1 STCTKSRLTIRVAA
15 SLRPSRP
22 CQVPKRDVRCS
33 VLGRWAAPT
42 AAFKKAHGVTCGGS
56 RTPTVRRC
64 SPERRLIRSAGGPPR
79 NLNLVPPPPL
89 GGKKTGAPFR
99 PGHNGF

>member
-56 RTPTVRRC
+56 RKATERRC
-64 SPERRLIRSAGGPPR
+64 SRQRGLISSRGGHRENLIRVPRAHLLGKQSA
-79 NLNLVPPPPL
+79 PL
-89 GGKKTGAPFR
+89 PCT
-99 PGHNGF
+99 